1 MKSLILTAILISAL
15 STNAVPT
22 AASPAGFQKVR
33 ETTTRPDPARIQ
45 VIDFFWYGCP
55 YCNLFEPQLESWLAS
70 KPDNVDFIRIPAVI
84 RPGWSNLARA
94 YYTGEVLGV
103 LEQLHMQLFTAIHKE
118 GQDLDDVNALAA
130 IFAEQGIERAR
141 FEKTF
146 DSDEV
151 NRKVEEAAVLTRRYG
166 IDSVPAI
173 VVNGQYRTNPIV
185 AGGASRIMDAVNELI
200 ASQQ

>member
-1 MKSLILTAILISAL
+1 
-15 STNAVPT
+15 
-22 AASPAGFQKVR
+22 
-33 ETTTRPDPARIQ
+33 
-45 VIDFFWYGCP
+45 
-55 YCNLFEPQLESWLAS
+55 
-70 KPDNVDFIRIPAVI
+70 
-84 RPGWSNLARA
+84 
-94 YYTGEVLGV
+94 
-103 LEQLHMQLFTAIHKE
+103 MQLFTAIHKE